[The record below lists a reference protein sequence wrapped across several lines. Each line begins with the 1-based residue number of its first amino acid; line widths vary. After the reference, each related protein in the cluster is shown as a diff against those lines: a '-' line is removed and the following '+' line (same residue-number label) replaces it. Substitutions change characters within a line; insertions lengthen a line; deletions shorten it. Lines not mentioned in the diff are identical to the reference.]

1 MPPKKDK
8 AKVGGGG
15 SGGKA
20 GRPMKDV
27 LPPNVKPPR

>member
-8 AKVGGGG
+8 AKAA
-15 SGGKA
+15 GGKT

-27 LPPNVKPPR
+27 LPPTTRSYTY

>member
-8 AKVGGGG
+8 AKVGG
-15 SGGKA
+15 GGKA

>member
-8 AKVGGGG
+8 AKIG
-15 SGGKA
+15 GGKA